1 MTPASHRTTHS
12 HRSFLRS
19 FVATACA
26 VAFLSLAVAPLAQDA
41 AAQTLSVMRW
51 IVPFAAGSYTDNI
64 ARIIAPGVSERLGQT
79 IVIDNRAGANGI
91 IGADFVAKAAPDGH
105 TLLVGGASVNV
116 VNPNVYKSL
125 PYDPVRDLLPVAR
138 IGLLPFMLVVN
149 NEVPAANVAEL
160 VAYAK
165 KNPGKL
171 SYGTPNA
178 ATLVGMETFKRS
190 AGINIVSVP
199 YKSSPQAIG
208 DLVGNHVQVAIADF
222 GIAMP
227 QVKAGKARVL
237 AVTMPRRSAL
247 LPEVPPLADTIPN
260 FDVSAWTGLFMP
272 GKTPPALATR
282 VFEAM
287 RATLATPEVRDKLLS
302 IGFDVQPLGPEDFGN
317 YVRSEIKTWATLVKD
332 AGIQPE

>member
-1 MTPASHRTTHS
+1 MTIAPRRTAPAR
-12 HRSFLRS
+12 RAFLRS
-19 FVATACA
+19 LAATACGA
-26 VAFLSLAVAPLAQDA
+26 ALLVPALAPLADDA
-41 AAQTLSVMRW
+41 AAQSPQPMRW
-51 IVPFAAGSYTDNI
+51 IVPFAAGSYTDNV
-64 ARIIAPGVSERLGQT
+64 ARIIAPGISERLGQT
-79 IVIDNRAGANGI
+79 IVIENRAGANGT
-91 IGADFVAKAAPDGH
+91 IGADFVAKAAPDGQ
-105 TLLVGGASVNV
+105 TVLVGGASVNV

-149 NEVPAANVAEL
+149 NDVPAANVAEL
-160 VAYAK
+160 IAHAK

-178 ATLVGMETFKRS
+178 ATLVGMETFKRG
-190 AGINIVSVP
+190 AGVDIVSVP

-208 DLVGNHVQVAIADF
+208 DLVGNHVQMAIADF
-222 GIAMP
+222 AIAMP

-237 AVTMPRRSAL
+237 AVTMPKRSAL
-247 LPEVPPLADTIPN
+247 LPDVPPLADTIPN

-272 GKTPPALATR
+272 GKTPPALAAR
-282 VFEAM
+282 LYDAM
-287 RATLATPEVRDKLLS
+287 RATLATPDVRDKLVS
-302 IGFDVQPLGPEDFGN
+302 IGFDVQPLGPDEFGT